1 MTGAPRGPTLTTTVR
16 RERRRSVAELIALDA
31 AGDPATGDPATGDPP
46 FLAPLVLRL
55 CAAYGGVP
63 DEVRRSALEL
73 LANYA
78 GARVQRFVPILVEKE
93 LRARGRKGWSS
104 PDLPPHGRSVDPVG

>member
-31 AGDPATGDPATGDPP
+31 AGDPATGAPP

-93 LRARGRKGWSS
+93 LRARGRRGWPS
-104 PDLPPHGRSVDPVG
+104 PDPPSHGRSVGLVG